1 MKANSDNSRSS
12 AILDIIDILKENG
25 INIII
30 YEPTENKNDFDN
42 FVEKAD
48 LIIAN
53 RIDEKL
59 LPHLNKVYSRDL
71 FFNN

>member
-1 MKANSDNSRSS
+1 MKSNSDNSRSS
-12 AILDIIDILKENG
+12 AILDIIDILEENNV
-25 INIII
+25 NIII
-30 YEPTENKNDFDN
+30 YEPTINKNDFDA
-42 FVEKAD
+42 FIKKSD

-59 LPHLNKVYSRDL
+59 LPYKDKVYTRDL